1 MADRIGNIRAQRVS
15 LGQIFTVEL
24 LPFQIRQGLS
34 TVQFRLQFLAGTAGG
49 FACHQCLAAAGGIAG
64 IRRDP
69 CVVPLIHNIVTM

>member
-15 LGQIFTVEL
+15 LSQIFTVEL

-34 TVQFRLQFLAGTAGG
+34 AVQFCLQLLTGTAGG
-49 FACHQCLAAAGGIAG
+49 FTCHQCLAAAGGITG

-69 CVVPLIHNIVTM
+69 RIAPFIHDVISM